1 MGRTLQ
7 ETCLRKERDVTQK
20 RAKSARRDSDKRR
33 RDSEKSVDSLVGEDV
48 LRVESLPLPA
58 YL

>member
-1 MGRTLQ
+1 M
-7 ETCLRKERDVTQK
+7 TQK
-20 RAKSARRDSDKRR
+20 RARRDSEKRKRDSEKRRRDSEKRR